1 MFTSKQPQPNICIY
15 NLHNADWERWLE
27 ETVSNFCHKSINN
40 KQRDVENV
48 RV

>member
-15 NLHNADWERWLE
+15 NLHNADWETWL
-27 ETVSNFCHKSINN
+27 ETVSNFCQKHINN